1 MFQTIVIIILIGI
14 IIYLIL
20 DKKNIKTNDIK
31 NYVKELMLKIKTKLS
46 KVTEKLTILFGKMK
60 ESIKS
65 HHEKMKQQQAEAKL
79 RREFERQEKESNT
92 FEEKQDFDMKNQTQP
107 VEKVKVV
114 KKYFKVSTHP
124 FHCKEKRLI
133 CPATLEIESFIL
145 CEIFSAV
152 SAISVMWHSILCAVS
167 SRKFI
172 CFKTFSFHSC
182 ILPEESFTPEEL
194 SFICF
199 SVASI
204 CLEPCLCSTSE
215 SFIF

>member
-1 MFQTIVIIILIGI
+1 
-14 IIYLIL
+14 
-20 DKKNIKTNDIK
+20 
-31 NYVKELMLKIKTKLS
+31 
-46 KVTEKLTILFGKMK
+46 
-60 ESIKS
+60 
-65 HHEKMKQQQAEAKL
+65 MKQQQAEAKL
-79 RREFERQEKESNT
+79 RREFERQEKESNI

-145 CEIFSAV
+145 CEIFSNSWPVTEIFSAV
-152 SAISVMWHSILCAVS
+152 SAISVMRHSILCAVS

-204 CLEPCLCSTSE
+204 CLEPCVCSTSE